1 MAVDIQSLASQIVS
15 AVQKAPE
22 LAQQFVSDPAGMVE
36 KVTGAAS
43 ADYDLTDLFGATMAK
58 LAEASVDLSHVDL
71 SKLDMS
77 SIDISRLNLAELAK
91 SAGQLG
97 IDLTKLDLS
106 KLGGLAGLAGGLL
119 GKGGLFGGLFG

>member
-36 KVTGAAS
+36 KVTGAVA
-43 ADYDLTDLFGATMAK
+43 ADYDLTDLFSATMTK
-58 LAEASVDLSHVDL
+58 LAEAGVDLSGVDL
-71 SKLDMS
+71 SQLDMTN
-77 SIDISRLNLAELAK
+77 IDISRLNLVELAK
-91 SAGQLG
+91 AAGKLG

-119 GKGGLFGGLFG
+119 GKGCLFGGLFG